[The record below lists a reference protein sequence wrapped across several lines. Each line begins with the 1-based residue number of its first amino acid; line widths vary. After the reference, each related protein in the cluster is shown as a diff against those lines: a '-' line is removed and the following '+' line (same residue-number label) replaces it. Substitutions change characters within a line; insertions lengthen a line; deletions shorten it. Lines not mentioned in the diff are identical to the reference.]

1 VNAICRRGRCNWH
14 GVPVANL
21 DGAFDNSSMRTPY
34 SYRQDSAV
42 PRFADDRPIIIFDG
56 LCVLCSTSA
65 AFVLRHDKAAV
76 FRLLAAQSP
85 LGTALY
91 SHYGLD
97 PQNYETMILIAD
109 GVGWF
114 KSEAAIRIAKGLGV
128 PWSFACVFRIVP
140 LRWRD
145 RFYAWVARN
154 RFKWLGR
161 RDSCFLP
168 DSRHADR
175 FLA

>member
-1 VNAICRRGRCNWH
+1 
-14 GVPVANL
+14 
-21 DGAFDNSSMRTPY
+21 MRTPY

-42 PRFADDRPIIIFDG
+42 PPFADDKPIVIFDG

-65 AFVLRHDKAAV
+65 AFVLRRDKAGV

-97 PQNYETMILIAD
+97 PRDYETMILLAD
-109 GVGWF
+109 GAAVF
-114 KSEAAIRIAKGLGV
+114 KSEAAIRIAKGLGL
-128 PWSFACVFRIVP
+128 PWSLAVVFRVVP
-140 LRWRD
+140 LALRD
-145 RFYAWVARN
+145 RIYAWVARN
-154 RFKWLGR
+154 RFKWFGK

-168 DSRHADR
+168 DPRHADR

>member
-1 VNAICRRGRCNWH
+1 
-14 GVPVANL
+14 
-21 DGAFDNSSMRTPY
+21 MRTPY

-42 PRFADDRPIIIFDG
+42 PPFADDKPIIIFDG

-65 AFVLRHDKAAV
+65 AFVLRHDKAGA

-85 LGTALY
+85 LGTAFY

-97 PQNYETMILIAD
+97 PRNYETMILVAD
-109 GVGWF
+109 GVAFF
-114 KSEAAIRIAKGLGV
+114 KSEAAIRIAKGLGL
-128 PWSFACVFRIVP
+128 PWSLAVISRVVP
-140 LRWRD
+140 RALRD

-154 RFKWLGR
+154 RLKWFGR
-161 RDSCFLP
+161 RESCYRP
-168 DSRHADR
+168 DPRHADR